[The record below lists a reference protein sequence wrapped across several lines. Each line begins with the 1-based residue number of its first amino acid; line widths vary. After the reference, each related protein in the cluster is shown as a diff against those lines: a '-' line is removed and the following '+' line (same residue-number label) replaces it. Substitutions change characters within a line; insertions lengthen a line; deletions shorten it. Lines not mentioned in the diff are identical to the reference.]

1 MSQEQAEQ
9 LMQQM
14 QMLETYFADLSQ
26 REATLY
32 GVLKEAAAAI
42 ESIKSL
48 SQTDSET
55 LVPVGMGTFVKAKI
69 SSNDKIVLNIFLD

>member
-1 MSQEQAEQ
+1 MSEEQAQQ

-14 QMLETYFADLSQ
+14 QMLETYFADLSK

-55 LVPVGMGTFVKAKI
+55 LVPVGMGLSLI
-69 SSNDKIVLNIFLD
+69 HI